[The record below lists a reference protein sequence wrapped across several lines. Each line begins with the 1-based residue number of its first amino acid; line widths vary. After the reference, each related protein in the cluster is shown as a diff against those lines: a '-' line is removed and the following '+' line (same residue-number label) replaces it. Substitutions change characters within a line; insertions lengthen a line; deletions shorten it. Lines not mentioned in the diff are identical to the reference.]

1 MNNNTFGFNNMIVA
15 ECGIAGQKTPLMCTY
30 MSAGFYNDLKNR
42 VWYANGEDLHHNNP
56 WPNILI
62 QSYYNGIIINGLA
75 YIQFIPG
82 ESNGGATISSK
93 LSTIEYTPFRN
104 MSSVTEESTRRS
116 LMDMSFIESPMI
128 TGIRLTGTANDQFNN
143 YILRVYVIPGTQ
155 HDSY

>member
-1 MNNNTFGFNNMIVA
+1 MNNNTFGFDNMFVA
-15 ECGIAGQKTPLMCTY
+15 EYGIAGQKTPLMCSY
-30 MSAGFYNDLKNR
+30 ISAGLYNDLKNGT
-42 VWYANGEDLHHNNP
+42 WYANGENLHQNNP

-62 QSYYNGIIINGLA
+62 PSYYSGIIINGLA

-82 ESNGGATISSK
+82 ESNGGATISSE

-104 MSSVTEESTRRS
+104 MSSVTEASTRRS
-116 LMDMSFIESPMI
+116 LRDMSFIESPII

-155 HDSY
+155 HDPY